1 MIGRPGR
8 VVAAPV
14 GGMVAVALVLA
25 MGLAGCVTIP
35 TSGPVEQVAPRGAD
49 SDVLPQVTPSGPR
62 EGAAA
67 LETARG
73 YVTAMRAFP
82 VSTEVAREFLTA
94 EATERWVPGRRTIVY
109 SSLTTVQRDRNTVEM
124 RTRDTVTLSARG
136 TYRPDP
142 SGRQER
148 VRTLQLELTD
158 EGWRIAALPDA
169 LLVSAGFF
177 EQYYRPFDLYFFT
190 ATAPALVADRVWLP
204 LGDELATRL
213 VSGLLAGPTRWL
225 RGRAVTALSASA
237 DVGVSVPVRADG
249 VADVQLGQEAVGLSA
264 TQRQLWS
271 AQLVWTLRQVS
282 GLVGVRVLVDGVPLE
297 VPGAE
302 PVQDVTAWAE
312 YDPSGPSFRALL
324 FGIRRG
330 RVVQVDSAEVTPV
343 DGWSGSRRADLAEVT
358 VERQLNRVA
367 GIDAP
372 GETLLAGPYLAGR
385 KDVEPWYRSDGRLS
399 DPQWDRTGQLWVLER
414 GASGAGSSRLVVGDR
429 GRSRPVPA
437 GGLRAAGI
445 RSIAVSPD
453 GARLAALVDR
463 WDGRYW
469 GGSRGAPSRGPVL
482 VVAAIVR
489 GQDGRTVR
497 RIEQAYALPIRERL
511 RALAAPV
518 WSAPSAV
525 SVLARFEEVPPQPY
539 DLAIDGSSVE
549 GGGVSGEALLGP
561 VGARALAAAG
571 VTGAATVVGATNG
584 RLYAPD
590 SQLEW
595 AELARGVVAPRHPD

>member
-1 MIGRPGR
+1 MTRGR
-8 VVAAPV
+8 VFAATA
-14 GGMVAVALVLA
+14 AVAL
-25 MGLAGCVTIP
+25 GLSGCVTIP

-49 SDVLPQVTPSGPR
+49 FDVLPQVTPSGPR
-62 EGAAA
+62 EGATA
-67 LETARG
+67 LQVSRG
-73 YVTAMRAFP
+73 FVTAMRAFP
-82 VSTEVAREFLTA
+82 VSTEVAQEFLTD
-94 EATERWVPGRRTIVY
+94 EAAGSWAPGRRTIVY
-109 SSLTTVQRDRNTVEM
+109 SSLTVQRDANTVEL
-124 RTRDTVTLSARG
+124 RTRDAVALSARG

-142 SGRQER
+142 TGRQER
-148 VRTLQLELTD
+148 VRTLRLEQTD
-158 EGWRIAALPDA
+158 QGWRIAALPDA
-169 LLVSAGFF
+169 LLVSEGFF

-204 LGDELATRL
+204 LGDQLATRL
-213 VSGLLAGPTRWL
+213 VKGLLAGPTRWL
-225 RGRAVTALSASA
+225 RGRAVSALSASA
-237 DVGVSVPVRADG
+237 DAGVSVPVRADG
-249 VADVQLGQEAVGLSA
+249 VADVQLGQEAAGLSA
-264 TQRQLWS
+264 SQRQLWS

-282 GLVGVRVLVDGVPLE
+282 GLEGVRVLVDGVPLE

-302 PVQDVTAWAE
+302 PVQDVTVWAE
-312 YDPSGPSFRALL
+312 YDPSGPSSRALV
-324 FGIRRG
+324 FGLRRG
-330 RVVQVDSAEVTPV
+330 RVVRVESGSVTRL
-343 DGWSGSRRADLAEVT
+343 DGWWGRRADLAEVT
-358 VERQLNRVA
+358 VERLLNRVA
-367 GIDAP
+367 GTDASRRR
-372 GETLLAGPYLAGR
+372 LLAGPGPYDATKR
-385 KDVEPWYRSDGRLS
+385 DVQTWYRSSGTLT

-414 GASGAGSSRLVVGDR
+414 GANRAGASRPVVVDR
-429 GRSRPVPA
+429 GRSRAVPS

-482 VVAAIVR
+482 VVGAIER

-497 RIEQAYALPIRERL
+497 RIEQVYAVPANGRL

-525 SVLARFEEVPPQPY
+525 SVLARFAEVPPQPY

-549 GGGVSGEALLGP
+549 GGVVSGEALLGP

-571 VTGAATVVGATNG
+571 VTGAATVVGATDG
-584 RLYAPD
+584 HLYAPD

-595 AELARGVVAPRHPD
+595 ARLARGVVAPRHPD

>member
-1 MIGRPGR
+1 MTGHRAR
-8 VVAAPV
+8 VVAV
-14 GGMVAVALVLA
+14 TVAAALVLVSS
-25 MGLAGCVTIP
+25 LAGCVTIP

-62 EGAAA
+62 EGATA
-67 LETARG
+67 LQVSRG

-82 VSTEVAREFLTA
+82 VSTEVAQEFLTD
-94 EATERWVPGRRTIVY
+94 EAAGAWAPGRRTIVY
-109 SSLTTVQRDRNTVEM
+109 SSLTTVQRDRNTVEL
-124 RTRDTVTLSARG
+124 RTRDAVALSARG

-142 SGRQER
+142 GGRQER
-148 VRTLQLELTD
+148 VRSLRLQRTD
-158 EGWRIAALPDA
+158 QGWRIAALPDV
-169 LLVSAGFF
+169 LLVSEGFF

-213 VSGLLAGPTRWL
+213 VQGLLAGPTRWL

-237 DVGVSVPVRADG
+237 DVGVSVPLRADG
-249 VADVQLGQEAVGLSA
+249 VADVQLGQEAAGLSA

-282 GLVGVRVLVDGVPLE
+282 GLEGVRVLVDGVPLE
-297 VPGAE
+297 VPGTE
-302 PVQDVTAWAE
+302 PVQNVTAWAE
-312 YDPSGPSFRALL
+312 YDPSGPSSRALL
-324 FGIRRG
+324 FGLRSG
-330 RVVQVDSAEVTPV
+330 RVVTVESDSVTRLER
-343 DGWSGSRRADLAEVT
+343 WWGSRDAGLAEVT

-367 GIDAP
+367 GTDSARRR
-372 GETLLAGPYLAGR
+372 LLAGPYGAESDR
-385 KDVEPWYRSDGRLS
+385 DVQTWYRSSGTLT
-399 DPQWDRTGQLWVLER
+399 DPQWDRTGQVWVLER
-414 GASGAGSSRLVVGDR
+414 GAGGTGSNRLVVVDR
-429 GRSRPVPA
+429 GRPRVVPA

-445 RSIAVSPD
+445 RGIAVSPD

-469 GGSRGAPSRGPVL
+469 GGSRAAAGRGPVL
-482 VVAAIVR
+482 VVGAIVR

-497 RIEQAYALPIRERL
+497 RVEQTYAVPVQERL

-518 WSAPSAV
+518 WAGPSEV
-525 SVLARFEEVPPQPY
+525 GVLARFAEVPPQPY
-539 DLAIDGSSVE
+539 DLAIDGSTVE
-549 GGGVSGEALLGP
+549 GGVISGEALLGP
-561 VGARALAAAG
+561 VEARALAAAG
-571 VTGAATVVGATNG
+571 VTGAATVVGATDG

-595 AELARGVVAPRHPD
+595 AKLARGVVAPRHPD